1 MRLLRLRLKNY
12 IGIFNG
18 MGLEDIEIDFS
29 KCTHRILIIKG
40 DNGTGKSTIF
50 KALTPLS
57 DSSINFIEEKTA
69 IKEIS
74 YMMNDNTIVNIKYES
89 VFKDKTRKPTK
100 CYMSKITQDGTV
112 ININPTNNI
121 TTAKEIIYDLFGLDD
136 NFIVLSQLSAN
147 KKGLGGL
154 KPSERKR
161 YVNNIVSSLS
171 AYSEMNKLMTTKSS
185 VLKSILASIS
195 TKLSQIGNI
204 ELVKNNIVKNE
215 EALSSLK
222 QKEESLVYKI
232 ASLNNKISEI
242 DTTGNYLDTY
252 KDLSFRKTILE
263 KEMKDLPETKEYS
276 EDSLITNEKEFS
288 KYEAREEFLR
298 KIIKDSFD
306 KELSIKDEIDENTA
320 KLESLYDSNI
330 LSDVK
335 QKISSTKLELSKY
348 EKFVYLIDDYVNIT
362 DQDYE
367 LSNNAI
373 DKFNSNI
380 DILISSY
387 DKSIIEDC
395 LKYENK
401 PKTNINFDSVIRGL
415 ESSLQEQQE
424 TKNIVLELKR
434 SSDSFK
440 NIPNDCNHKE
450 NCPFIKEV
458 VESHKRLNDYP
469 SLDSIISNID
479 STSSKL
485 EEVKTNYEKETTKTI
500 CSNEIKSIIDHIESI
515 VPIINKF
522 PNTSIQKKDIIHCI
536 REGLYLPVDL
546 SNYIE
551 NKNIITIISS
561 LRENLKNLEE
571 TKSKIEGSSKES
583 ISLRSTLERLNLE
596 LDEVI
601 KNKKSNVQELDS
613 ILSKK
618 NEINTILNSIHI
630 AKINKEKYEKFSKE
644 YEEICNS
651 IKEMDKN
658 AESLQ
663 ILKEEFR
670 LNSSELNVLRNDDLL
685 NIKRSIEKDKY
696 QLVLYDQYKKDY
708 NEYMSKFNELQML
721 KKYTSIHGIQTVY
734 MSVFMNSIL
743 QETNNLLRYLFGGR
757 FALQPFIINESEFN
771 IPCADTEGR
780 VREDI
785 SLMSDSQL
793 SMISML
799 ISFVLLKKSSDNY
812 NIIKLDEVDDNLDN
826 INRIQFSILI
836 EHIMSGLGFDQCLII
851 SHNNELDLSNTDI
864 VVLKLES
871 QEMVDSL
878 YNSGGNIIFNYNE
891 YRK

>member
-29 KCTHRILIIKG
+29 KCTHKILIIKG

-112 ININPTNNI
+112 TNINPTNNI

-204 ELVKNNIVKNE
+204 ELVKSNIVKNE

-348 EKFVYLIDDYVNIT
+348 EKFSYLIDDYINIT
-362 DQDYE
+362 DQDYD
-367 LSNNAI
+367 LSSTAI

-380 DILISSY
+380 DMLISSY
-387 DKSIIEDC
+387 SKAIIEDC

-401 PKTNINFDSVIRGL
+401 PKANINFDSVIRGL

-450 NCPFIKEV
+450 DCPFIKEV

-469 SLDSIISNID
+469 SLNSIISNID
-479 STSSKL
+479 STNSKL

-515 VPIINKF
+515 LPIINKF
-522 PNTSIQKKDIIHCI
+522 PNTNIQKKDIIHCI

-601 KNKKSNVQELDS
+601 KNKKSNVHELDS
-613 ILSKK
+613 ILTKK

-644 YEEICNS
+644 YEEVCNS

-663 ILKEEFR
+663 MLKEEFR

-757 FALQPFIINESEFN
+757 FALQPFIINEYEFN

>member
-1 MRLLRLRLKNY
+1 
-12 IGIFNG
+12 

-112 ININPTNNI
+112 TNINPTNNI

-136 NFIVLSQLSAN
+136 NFIILSQLSAN

-204 ELVKNNIVKNE
+204 ELVKNNIIKNE

-232 ASLNNKISEI
+232 VSLNNKISEI

-276 EDSLITNEKEFS
+276 EDSLIINEKEFS

-298 KIIKDSFD
+298 QIIKDSFD
-306 KELSIKDEIDENTA
+306 KELSIKDEIDENTT
-320 KLESLYDSNI
+320 KLESLYDNNI

-335 QKISSTKLELSKY
+335 DKINSTKLELSKY
-348 EKFVYLIDDYVNIT
+348 EKFTYLIDDYVNIT

-450 NCPFIKEV
+450 TCPFIKEV

-479 STSSKL
+479 STNSKL
-485 EEVKTNYEKETTKTI
+485 EEVKIGYEKETTKTI

-515 VPIINKF
+515 IPIINKF
-522 PNTSIQKKDIIHCI
+522 PNTNIQKKDIIHCI
-536 REGLYLPVDL
+536 REGLYLPADL

-561 LRENLKNLEE
+561 LRDNLKNLEE

-601 KNKKSNVQELDS
+601 KNKKSNVQELDI
-613 ILSKK
+613 ILTKK

-644 YEEICNS
+644 YEEICIS

-871 QEMVDSL
+871 QEMIDSL
-878 YNSGGNIIFNYNE
+878 YNSGGNIIFSYNE

>member
-112 ININPTNNI
+112 TNINPTNNI

-136 NFIVLSQLSAN
+136 NFIILSQLSAN

-320 KLESLYDSNI
+320 KLESLYDNNI

-348 EKFVYLIDDYVNIT
+348 EKFAYLIDDYINIT
-362 DQDYE
+362 DQDYN
-367 LSNNAI
+367 LSSNAI

-380 DILISSY
+380 DMLISSY
-387 DKSIIEDC
+387 SKAIIEDC

-401 PKTNINFDSVIRGL
+401 PKANINFDSVIRGL

-450 NCPFIKEV
+450 DCPFIKEV
-458 VESHKRLNDYP
+458 VESHKRLDEYP
-469 SLDSIISNID
+469 SLDTILSNID
-479 STSSKL
+479 NTSSKL

-515 VPIINKF
+515 IPIINKF
-522 PNTSIQKKDIIHCI
+522 PNTNIQKKDIIHCI

-601 KNKKSNVQELDS
+601 RNKKSNVQELDD
-613 ILSKK
+613 IVNKK

-644 YEEICNS
+644 YEEVCSS

-663 ILKEEFR
+663 TLKEEFR
-670 LNSSELNVLRNDDLL
+670 LRSSELNVLRNDDLL

-878 YNSGGNIIFNYNE
+878 YNSGGNIIFSYNE

>member
-112 ININPTNNI
+112 TNINPTNNI

-204 ELVKNNIVKNE
+204 ELVKSNIVKNE

-242 DTTGNYLDTY
+242 DTAGNYLDTY

-263 KEMKDLPETKEYS
+263 KEMKDLPETEEYS
-276 EDSLITNEKEFS
+276 EDSLIINEKEFS

-298 KIIKDSFD
+298 QIIKDSFD
-306 KELSIKDEIDENTA
+306 KELSIKDEIDENSA
-320 KLESLYDSNI
+320 KLESLYDNNI

-335 QKISSTKLELSKY
+335 DKINSTKLELSKY
-348 EKFVYLIDDYVNIT
+348 EKFTYLIDDYINIT

-387 DKSIIEDC
+387 SKSIIEDC

-479 STSSKL
+479 NTNSKL

-500 CSNEIKSIIDHIESI
+500 CSNEIESIIDHIESI
-515 VPIINKF
+515 VPIVNKF
-522 PNTSIQKKDIIHCI
+522 PNTTIQKKDIIHCI

-561 LRENLKNLEE
+561 LKENLKNLEE

-601 KNKKSNVQELDS
+601 KNKKSNVQELDN
-613 ILSKK
+613 ILAKK

-644 YEEICNS
+644 YEEVCRS

-663 ILKEEFR
+663 MLKEEFR

-871 QEMVDSL
+871 QEMLDSL
-878 YNSGGNIIFNYNE
+878 YNSGGNIIFSYNE

>member
-112 ININPTNNI
+112 TNINPTNNI

-136 NFIVLSQLSAN
+136 NFIILSQLSAN
-147 KKGLGGL
+147 KKGIGGL

-204 ELVKNNIVKNE
+204 ELVKNNIIKNE

-222 QKEESLVYKI
+222 QKEENLVYKI

-276 EDSLITNEKEFS
+276 EDSLIINEKEFS

-335 QKISSTKLELSKY
+335 EKISSTKLELSKY
-348 EKFVYLIDDYVNIT
+348 EKFAYLIDDYINIT

-373 DKFNSNI
+373 DRFNSNI

-387 DKSIIEDC
+387 SKHIIEDC

-401 PKTNINFDSVIRGL
+401 PKTNINFDGVIRGL

-434 SSDSFK
+434 TSNSFK

-450 NCPFIKEV
+450 DCPFIKEV

-479 STSSKL
+479 NTTSKL

-522 PNTSIQKKDIIHCI
+522 PNTTIQKKDIIHCI

-546 SNYIE
+546 SDYIE

-613 ILSKK
+613 ILTKK

-644 YEEICNS
+644 YEEVCNS

-663 ILKEEFR
+663 TLKEEFR

-871 QEMVDSL
+871 QEMVDYL

>member
-112 ININPTNNI
+112 TNINPTNNI

-276 EDSLITNEKEFS
+276 EDSLIINEKEFS

-306 KELSIKDEIDENTA
+306 KELSIKDEIDENSA
-320 KLESLYDSNI
+320 KLESLYDNNI
-330 LSDVK
+330 LLDVK
-335 QKISSTKLELSKY
+335 DKINSTKLELNKY
-348 EKFVYLIDDYVNIT
+348 EKFTYLIDNYANIS

-387 DKSIIEDC
+387 SKPIIEDC

-450 NCPFIKEV
+450 DCPFIKEV
-458 VESHKRLNDYP
+458 VESHKRLDEYP
-469 SLDSIISNID
+469 ALDTILSNID
-479 STSSKL
+479 NTNSKL

-515 VPIINKF
+515 IPIINKF
-522 PNTSIQKKDIIHCI
+522 PNTNIQKKDIIHCI

-571 TKSKIEGSSKES
+571 TKSKIEESSKES

-613 ILSKK
+613 ILTKK

-644 YEEICNS
+644 YEEVCNS

-878 YNSGGNIIFNYNE
+878 YNSGGNIIFSYNE
-891 YRK
+891 YKK

>member
-18 MGLEDIEIDFS
+18 MCLEDIEIDFS

-112 ININPTNNI
+112 TNINPTNNI

-276 EDSLITNEKEFS
+276 EDSLIINEKEFS
-288 KYEAREEFLR
+288 KYEAREEFL
-298 KIIKDSFD
+298 KQIIKDSFD
-306 KELSIKDEIDENTA
+306 KELSIKDEIDENTT
-320 KLESLYDSNI
+320 KLESLYDNNI

-335 QKISSTKLELSKY
+335 DKINSTKLELSKY
-348 EKFVYLIDDYVNIT
+348 EKFTYLIDDYVNII

-401 PKTNINFDSVIRGL
+401 PKTNINLDGVIRGL
-415 ESSLQEQQE
+415 EYSLQEQQE

-479 STSSKL
+479 NTNSKL

-522 PNTSIQKKDIIHCI
+522 PNTTIQKKDIIHCI

-601 KNKKSNVQELDS
+601 KNKKSNVQELDD
-613 ILSKK
+613 IVNKK

-644 YEEICNS
+644 YEEVCNS

-663 ILKEEFR
+663 MLKEEFR

>member
-112 ININPTNNI
+112 TNINPTNNI

-204 ELVKNNIVKNE
+204 ELVKNNIIKNE

-263 KEMKDLPETKEYS
+263 KEMKDLPETEEYS
-276 EDSLITNEKEFS
+276 EDSLIINEKEFS

-320 KLESLYDSNI
+320 KLESLYDNNI

-335 QKISSTKLELSKY
+335 DKINSTKLELSKY
-348 EKFVYLIDDYVNIT
+348 EKFTYLIDNYANIT
-362 DQDYE
+362 DQDYD
-367 LSNNAI
+367 LSSTAI

-380 DILISSY
+380 DVLISSY
-387 DKSIIEDC
+387 SKPIIEEC
-395 LKYENK
+395 LKHENK
-401 PKTNINFDSVIRGL
+401 PKANINFDGVIRGL

-450 NCPFIKEV
+450 DCPFIKEV
-458 VESHKRLNDYP
+458 VESHKRLDEYP
-469 SLDSIISNID
+469 TLDSILSNID
-479 STSSKL
+479 STNSKL
-485 EEVKTNYEKETTKTI
+485 EEVKIGYEKETTKTI

-522 PNTSIQKKDIIHCI
+522 PNTTIQKKDIIHCI

-551 NKNIITIISS
+551 NKNIITIISG

-596 LDEVI
+596 FDEVI

-613 ILSKK
+613 ILTKK

-644 YEEICNS
+644 YEEVCRS

-663 ILKEEFR
+663 SLKEELR
-670 LNSSELNVLRNDDLL
+670 LNTSELNVLRNDDLL

-871 QEMVDSL
+871 QEMIDSL
-878 YNSGGNIIFNYNE
+878 YNSGGNIIFSYNE

>member
-89 VFKDKTRKPTK
+89 AFKDKTRKPTK

-112 ININPTNNI
+112 TNINPTNNI

-263 KEMKDLPETKEYS
+263 KEMKDLPETEEYS
-276 EDSLITNEKEFS
+276 EDSLIINEKEFS

-298 KIIKDSFD
+298 QIIKDSFD
-306 KELSIKDEIDENTA
+306 KELSIKNEIDENTA
-320 KLESLYDSNI
+320 KLESLYDNNI

-335 QKISSTKLELSKY
+335 DKINSTKLELSKY
-348 EKFVYLIDDYVNIT
+348 EKFTYLIDDYVNIT

-450 NCPFIKEV
+450 DCPFIKEV
-458 VESHKRLNDYP
+458 VESHKRLDEYP
-469 SLDSIISNID
+469 TLDTILSNID
-479 STSSKL
+479 STNSKL

-522 PNTSIQKKDIIHCI
+522 PNTNIQKKDIIHCI

-601 KNKKSNVQELDS
+601 KNKKSNVQELDD
-613 ILSKK
+613 IVNKK

-644 YEEICNS
+644 YEEVCNS

-663 ILKEEFR
+663 SLKEELR
-670 LNSSELNVLRNDDLL
+670 LNSSELNALRNDDLL

-878 YNSGGNIIFNYNE
+878 YNSGGNIIFSYNE

>member
-12 IGIFNG
+12 IGIYNG

-100 CYMSKITQDGTV
+100 CYMSKITQDGAVT
-112 ININPTNNI
+112 NINPTNNI

-204 ELVKNNIVKNE
+204 ELVKNNIIKNE

-263 KEMKDLPETKEYS
+263 KEMKDLPETEEYS
-276 EDSLITNEKEFS
+276 EDSLIINEKEFS

-335 QKISSTKLELSKY
+335 DKINSTKLELSKY
-348 EKFVYLIDDYVNIT
+348 EKFAYLIDDYINIT
-362 DQDYE
+362 DQDYD
-367 LSNNAI
+367 LSSNAI

-387 DKSIIEDC
+387 SKAIIEDC
-395 LKYENK
+395 LKYESK
-401 PKTNINFDSVIRGL
+401 PKPNINFDGVIRGL
-415 ESSLQEQQE
+415 EYSLQEQQE

-450 NCPFIKEV
+450 DCPFIKEV

-479 STSSKL
+479 NTNSKL

-500 CSNEIKSIIDHIESI
+500 CLNEIKSIIDHIESI

-522 PNTSIQKKDIIHCI
+522 PNTIIQKKDIIHCI

-613 ILSKK
+613 ILTKK

-644 YEEICNS
+644 YEEVCSS

-663 ILKEEFR
+663 TLKEEFR
-670 LNSSELNVLRNDDLL
+670 LRSSELNVLRNDDLL

>member
-12 IGIFNG
+12 IGIYNG

-112 ININPTNNI
+112 TNINPTNNI

-136 NFIVLSQLSAN
+136 NFIILSQLSAN

-276 EDSLITNEKEFS
+276 EDSLIINEKEFS
-288 KYEAREEFLR
+288 KYEAREEFL
-298 KIIKDSFD
+298 KQIIKDSFD
-306 KELSIKDEIDENTA
+306 KELSIKDEIDENTT
-320 KLESLYDSNI
+320 KLESLYDNNI

-335 QKISSTKLELSKY
+335 DKINSTKLELSKY
-348 EKFVYLIDDYVNIT
+348 EKFTYLIDDYVNIT

-380 DILISSY
+380 DVLISSY
-387 DKSIIEDC
+387 TKPIIEDC

-440 NIPNDCNHKE
+440 NIPNNCNHKE

-458 VESHKRLNDYP
+458 VESHKRLNEYP

-479 STSSKL
+479 NTNSKL

-522 PNTSIQKKDIIHCI
+522 PNTTIQKKDIIHCI

-613 ILSKK
+613 ILTKK

-644 YEEICNS
+644 YEEVCNS

-663 ILKEEFR
+663 TLKEEFR

>member
-112 ININPTNNI
+112 TNINPTNNI

-204 ELVKNNIVKNE
+204 ELVKSNIVKNE

-335 QKISSTKLELSKY
+335 EKISSTKLELSKY
-348 EKFVYLIDDYVNIT
+348 EKFAYLIDDYINIT
-362 DQDYE
+362 DQDYD
-367 LSNNAI
+367 LYTNAI

-387 DKSIIEDC
+387 SKAIIEEC
-395 LKYENK
+395 LKHENK

-424 TKNIVLELKR
+424 TKNIVLELKK
-434 SSDSFK
+434 SADSFK

-450 NCPFIKEV
+450 DCPFIKEV

-479 STSSKL
+479 SINFKL

-500 CSNEIKSIIDHIESI
+500 CSNEIKSIIDNIESI

-522 PNTSIQKKDIIHCI
+522 PNTIIQKKDIIHCI

-601 KNKKSNVQELDS
+601 KNKKSNVQELD
-613 ILSKK
+613 IIVNKK

-644 YEEICNS
+644 YEEVCSS

-663 ILKEEFR
+663 SLKEELR
-670 LNSSELNVLRNDDLL
+670 LNSSELNILRNDDLL

-871 QEMVDSL
+871 QEMIDSL
-878 YNSGGNIIFNYNE
+878 YNSGGNIIFSYNE

>member
-112 ININPTNNI
+112 TNINPTNNI

-147 KKGLGGL
+147 RKGLGGL

-204 ELVKNNIVKNE
+204 ELVKNNIIKNE

-263 KEMKDLPETKEYS
+263 KEMKDLPETEEYS

-306 KELSIKDEIDENTA
+306 KELSIKDEIDENSA
-320 KLESLYDSNI
+320 KLESLYDNNI

-348 EKFVYLIDDYVNIT
+348 EKFTYLIDNYANIT
-362 DQDYE
+362 DQDYD
-367 LSNNAI
+367 LSSNSI

-380 DILISSY
+380 DVLISSY
-387 DKSIIEDC
+387 SKAIIEEC
-395 LKYENK
+395 LKHENK
-401 PKTNINFDSVIRGL
+401 SKTNINFDNVIRGL

-424 TKNIVLELKR
+424 TKNIVLELKK
-434 SSDSFK
+434 SAESFK

-450 NCPFIKEV
+450 DCPFIKEV
-458 VESHKRLNDYP
+458 VESHKSLDEYP
-469 SLDSIISNID
+469 TLDSILSNID
-479 STSSKL
+479 STNSKL
-485 EEVKTNYEKETTKTI
+485 EEVKIGYEKETTKTI

-515 VPIINKF
+515 LPIINKF
-522 PNTSIQKKDIIHCI
+522 PNTNIQKKDIIHCI
-536 REGLYLPVDL
+536 REGLYLPADL

-601 KNKKSNVQELDS
+601 KNKKSNVQELDD
-613 ILSKK
+613 IVNKK
-618 NEINTILNSIHI
+618 NEINMILNSIHI

-644 YEEICNS
+644 YEEVCNS

-663 ILKEEFR
+663 TLKEEFR

-878 YNSGGNIIFNYNE
+878 YNSGGNIIFSYNE

>member
-112 ININPTNNI
+112 TNINPTNNI

-204 ELVKNNIVKNE
+204 ELVKNNIIKNE

-263 KEMKDLPETKEYS
+263 KEIKDLPETKEYS
-276 EDSLITNEKEFS
+276 EDSLIINEKEFS

-348 EKFVYLIDDYVNIT
+348 EKFTYLIDNYANIT

-380 DILISSY
+380 DVLISSY
-387 DKSIIEDC
+387 SKPIIEDC

-401 PKTNINFDSVIRGL
+401 PKTNINFDGVIRGL

-450 NCPFIKEV
+450 DCPFIKEV
-458 VESHKRLNDYP
+458 VESHKRLDEYP

-479 STSSKL
+479 STNSKL
-485 EEVKTNYEKETTKTI
+485 EEVKIGYEKETTKTI

-522 PNTSIQKKDIIHCI
+522 PNTTIQKKDIIHCI

-551 NKNIITIISS
+551 NKNIITIISG

-601 KNKKSNVQELDS
+601 KNKKSNVQELDD
-613 ILSKK
+613 IVNKK
-618 NEINTILNSIHI
+618 NKINTILNSIHI

-644 YEEICNS
+644 YEEVCNS

-663 ILKEEFR
+663 TLKEEFR

-871 QEMVDSL
+871 QEMIDSL
-878 YNSGGNIIFNYNE
+878 YNSGGNIIFSYNE

>member
-112 ININPTNNI
+112 TNINPTNNI

-204 ELVKNNIVKNE
+204 ELVKNNIIKNE

-276 EDSLITNEKEFS
+276 EDSLIINEKEFS
-288 KYEAREEFLR
+288 KYEAREEFL
-298 KIIKDSFD
+298 KQIIKDSFD

-320 KLESLYDSNI
+320 KLESLYDNNI

-335 QKISSTKLELSKY
+335 DKINSTKLELSKY
-348 EKFVYLIDDYVNIT
+348 EKFTYLIDDYVNIT

-401 PKTNINFDSVIRGL
+401 PKTNINFDGVIRGL

-458 VESHKRLNDYP
+458 VESHKRLDEYP
-469 SLDSIISNID
+469 SLDTILSNID
-479 STSSKL
+479 NTSSKL

-515 VPIINKF
+515 LPIINKF
-522 PNTSIQKKDIIHCI
+522 PNTNIQKKDIIHCI

-613 ILSKK
+613 ILTKK

-644 YEEICNS
+644 YEEVCNS

-663 ILKEEFR
+663 TLKEEFR

-871 QEMVDSL
+871 QEMIDSL
-878 YNSGGNIIFNYNE
+878 YNSGGNIIFSYNE

>member
-112 ININPTNNI
+112 TNINPTNNI

-204 ELVKNNIVKNE
+204 ELVKNNIIKNE

-335 QKISSTKLELSKY
+335 EKINSTKLELSKY
-348 EKFVYLIDDYVNIT
+348 EKFAYLIDDYINIT
-362 DQDYE
+362 DQDYD
-367 LSNNAI
+367 LSSNAI

-387 DKSIIEDC
+387 NKPIIEDC

-479 STSSKL
+479 STNSKL

-522 PNTSIQKKDIIHCI
+522 PNTTIQKKDIIHCI

-601 KNKKSNVQELDS
+601 KNKKSNVQELDD
-613 ILSKK
+613 IVNKK
-618 NEINTILNSIHI
+618 NEINIILNSIHI

-644 YEEICNS
+644 YEDVCRS

-663 ILKEEFR
+663 SLKEELR

>member
-112 ININPTNNI
+112 TNINPTNNI

-204 ELVKNNIVKNE
+204 ELVKNNIIKNE

-306 KELSIKDEIDENTA
+306 KELSIKDEIDENTT
-320 KLESLYDSNI
+320 KLESLYDNNI

-335 QKISSTKLELSKY
+335 DKINSTKLELSKY
-348 EKFVYLIDDYVNIT
+348 EKFTYLIDDYANIT

-373 DKFNSNI
+373 NKFNSNI
-380 DILISSY
+380 DMLISSY

-401 PKTNINFDSVIRGL
+401 PKTNINFDGVIRGL

-479 STSSKL
+479 STNSKL

-500 CSNEIKSIIDHIESI
+500 CLNEIKSIIDHIESI

-522 PNTSIQKKDIIHCI
+522 PNTIIQKKDIIHCI

-571 TKSKIEGSSKES
+571 TKSKIEGYSKES

-613 ILSKK
+613 ILTKK

-644 YEEICNS
+644 YEEVCRS

-663 ILKEEFR
+663 SLKEELR

-685 NIKRSIEKDKY
+685 NIKRAIEKDKY

-871 QEMVDSL
+871 QEMIDSL
-878 YNSGGNIIFNYNE
+878 YNSGGNIIFSYNE

>member
-112 ININPTNNI
+112 TNINPTNNI

-185 VLKSILASIS
+185 VLKSILASIN

-204 ELVKNNIVKNE
+204 ELVKNNIIKNE

-330 LSDVK
+330 LSDIK
-335 QKISSTKLELSKY
+335 EKISSTKLELSKY
-348 EKFVYLIDDYVNIT
+348 EKFAYLIDDYINIT

-367 LSNNAI
+367 LSNSAI

-387 DKSIIEDC
+387 SKASIEEC
-395 LKYENK
+395 LKHENK

-450 NCPFIKEV
+450 DCPFIKEV
-458 VESHKRLNDYP
+458 VESHKRLDEYP
-469 SLDSIISNID
+469 TLDSILSNID
-479 STSSKL
+479 STNSKL

-522 PNTSIQKKDIIHCI
+522 PNTTIQKKDIIHCI

-613 ILSKK
+613 ILTKK

-644 YEEICNS
+644 YEEVCRS

-663 ILKEEFR
+663 SLKEELR
-670 LNSSELNVLRNDDLL
+670 LNSSELNILRNDDLL

-799 ISFVLLKKSSDNY
+799 ISFVLLKKSSNNY

>member
-112 ININPTNNI
+112 TNINPTNNI

-204 ELVKNNIVKNE
+204 ELVKNNIIKNE

-320 KLESLYDSNI
+320 KLESLYDNNI

-335 QKISSTKLELSKY
+335 DKINSTKLELSKY
-348 EKFVYLIDDYVNIT
+348 EKFTYLIDNYSNIT

-380 DILISSY
+380 DVLISSY
-387 DKSIIEDC
+387 SKPIIEDC

-401 PKTNINFDSVIRGL
+401 PKTNINFDGVIRGL

-479 STSSKL
+479 STNSKL

-522 PNTSIQKKDIIHCI
+522 PNTTIQKKDIIHCI
-536 REGLYLPVDL
+536 REGLYLPADL

-613 ILSKK
+613 ILTKK

-644 YEEICNS
+644 YEEVCRS

-663 ILKEEFR
+663 TLKEEFR
-670 LNSSELNVLRNDDLL
+670 LNSSELNILRNDDLL

-871 QEMVDSL
+871 QEMVDYL

>member
-112 ININPTNNI
+112 TNINPTNNI

-204 ELVKNNIVKNE
+204 ELVKNNIIKNE

-335 QKISSTKLELSKY
+335 QKINSTKLELSKY
-348 EKFVYLIDDYVNIT
+348 EKFAYLIDDYINIT
-362 DQDYE
+362 DQDYD
-367 LSNNAI
+367 LSSNAI

-387 DKSIIEDC
+387 SKAIIEEC
-395 LKYENK
+395 LKHENK
-401 PKTNINFDSVIRGL
+401 SKTNINFDSVIRGL

-434 SSDSFK
+434 SSNSFK

-450 NCPFIKEV
+450 DCPFIKEV

-469 SLDSIISNID
+469 SLDSILLNID
-479 STSSKL
+479 STNSKL

-522 PNTSIQKKDIIHCI
+522 PNTTIQKKDIIHCI
-536 REGLYLPVDL
+536 REGLYLPADL

-561 LRENLKNLEE
+561 LRDNLKNLEE

-613 ILSKK
+613 ILTKK

-644 YEEICNS
+644 YEEVCNS

-663 ILKEEFR
+663 TLKEEFR

-878 YNSGGNIIFNYNE
+878 YNSGGNIIFSYNE

>member
-112 ININPTNNI
+112 TNINPTNNI

-276 EDSLITNEKEFS
+276 EDSLIINEKEFS

-320 KLESLYDSNI
+320 KLESLYDNNI

-335 QKISSTKLELSKY
+335 EKISSTKLELSKY
-348 EKFVYLIDDYVNIT
+348 EKFAYLIDDYINIT
-362 DQDYE
+362 DQDYD
-367 LSNNAI
+367 LSTNAI
-373 DKFNSNI
+373 DKFNLNI
-380 DILISSY
+380 DVLISSY
-387 DKSIIEDC
+387 SKAIIEEC
-395 LKYENK
+395 LKHENK
-401 PKTNINFDSVIRGL
+401 PKANINFDGVIRGL

-440 NIPNDCNHKE
+440 NIPSDCNHKE
-450 NCPFIKEV
+450 DCPFIKEV
-458 VESHKRLNDYP
+458 VESHKRLDEYP
-469 SLDSIISNID
+469 TLDSILSNID
-479 STSSKL
+479 STNSKL

-500 CSNEIKSIIDHIESI
+500 CLNEIKSIIDHIESI

-522 PNTSIQKKDIIHCI
+522 PNTTIQKKDIIHCI

-613 ILSKK
+613 ILTKK

-644 YEEICNS
+644 YEEVCNS
-651 IKEMDKN
+651 IKVMDKN
-658 AESLQ
+658 AEYLQ
-663 ILKEEFR
+663 TLKEEFR
-670 LNSSELNVLRNDDLL
+670 LNSSELNILRNDDLL

>member
-112 ININPTNNI
+112 TNINPTNNI

-204 ELVKNNIVKNE
+204 ELVKNNIIKNE

-263 KEMKDLPETKEYS
+263 KEMKDLPETEEYS
-276 EDSLITNEKEFS
+276 EDSLIINEKEFS

-298 KIIKDSFD
+298 QIIKDSFD
-306 KELSIKDEIDENTA
+306 KELSIKDEIDENTT
-320 KLESLYDSNI
+320 KLESLYDNNI

-335 QKISSTKLELSKY
+335 DKINSTKLELSKY
-348 EKFVYLIDDYVNIT
+348 EKFAYLIDDYINIT
-362 DQDYE
+362 DQDYD
-367 LSNNAI
+367 LSSNAI

-380 DILISSY
+380 DVLISSY
-387 DKSIIEDC
+387 SKPIIEDC

-401 PKTNINFDSVIRGL
+401 PKTNINFDGVIRGL

-479 STSSKL
+479 STNSKL

-522 PNTSIQKKDIIHCI
+522 PNTTIQKKDIIHCI

-613 ILSKK
+613 ILTKK

-644 YEEICNS
+644 YEEVCNS

-663 ILKEEFR
+663 TLKEEFR

-757 FALQPFIINESEFN
+757 FSLQPFIINESEFN

>member
-112 ININPTNNI
+112 TNINPTNNI

-204 ELVKNNIVKNE
+204 ELVKNNIIKNE

-263 KEMKDLPETKEYS
+263 KEMKDLPETEEYS
-276 EDSLITNEKEFS
+276 EDTLIINEKEFS

-306 KELSIKDEIDENTA
+306 KELSIKDEIDENTT
-320 KLESLYDSNI
+320 KLESLYDNNI

-335 QKISSTKLELSKY
+335 DKINSTKLELSKY
-348 EKFVYLIDDYVNIT
+348 EKFTYLIDDYVNIT

-387 DKSIIEDC
+387 SKPIIEDC

-458 VESHKRLNDYP
+458 VESHKKLNDYP

-479 STSSKL
+479 NTSSKL

-522 PNTSIQKKDIIHCI
+522 PNTTIQKKDIIHCI

-613 ILSKK
+613 ILTKK

-644 YEEICNS
+644 YEEVCNS

-663 ILKEEFR
+663 SLKEELR
-670 LNSSELNVLRNDDLL
+670 LNSSELNMLRNDDLL

-871 QEMVDSL
+871 QEMIDSL
-878 YNSGGNIIFNYNE
+878 YNSGGNIIFSYNE

>member
-112 ININPTNNI
+112 TNINPTNNI

-204 ELVKNNIVKNE
+204 ELVKNNIIKNE

-306 KELSIKDEIDENTA
+306 KEISIKDEIDENTA
-320 KLESLYDSNI
+320 KLESLYDNNI

-335 QKISSTKLELSKY
+335 DKINSTKLELSKY
-348 EKFVYLIDDYVNIT
+348 EKFAYLIDDYINIT
-362 DQDYE
+362 DQDYD
-367 LSNNAI
+367 LSSNAI

-380 DILISSY
+380 DVLISSY
-387 DKSIIEDC
+387 SKAIIEEC

-401 PKTNINFDSVIRGL
+401 PKTNINFDGVIRGL

-424 TKNIVLELKR
+424 TKNIVLELKK
-434 SSDSFK
+434 SAESFK

-450 NCPFIKEV
+450 DCPFIKEV
-458 VESHKRLNDYP
+458 VESHKRLDEYP
-469 SLDSIISNID
+469 TLDSILSNID
-479 STSSKL
+479 STNSKL
-485 EEVKTNYEKETTKTI
+485 EEVKIGYEKETTKTI
-500 CSNEIKSIIDHIESI
+500 CSNEIKSIIEHIESI
-515 VPIINKF
+515 LPIINKF
-522 PNTSIQKKDIIHCI
+522 QNINIQKKDIILCI
-536 REGLYLPVDL
+536 REGLYLPADL

-561 LRENLKNLEE
+561 LRDNLKNLEE

-613 ILSKK
+613 IVNKK

-644 YEEICNS
+644 YEEVCNS

-663 ILKEEFR
+663 TLKEEFR

-871 QEMVDSL
+871 QEMIDSL
-878 YNSGGNIIFNYNE
+878 YNSGGNIIFSYNE

>member
-112 ININPTNNI
+112 TNINPTNNI

-154 KPSERKR
+154 KPSERKK

-204 ELVKNNIVKNE
+204 ELVKSNIVKNE

-298 KIIKDSFD
+298 QIIKDSFD
-306 KELSIKDEIDENTA
+306 KELSIKDEIDENSA
-320 KLESLYDSNI
+320 KLESLYDNNI

-335 QKISSTKLELSKY
+335 DKINSTKLELNKY
-348 EKFVYLIDDYVNIT
+348 EKFTYLIDDYINIT

-373 DKFNSNI
+373 NKFNSNI

-440 NIPNDCNHKE
+440 NIPSDCNHKE
-450 NCPFIKEV
+450 DCPFIKEV
-458 VESHKRLNDYP
+458 VESHKRLDEYP

-479 STSSKL
+479 STNSKL

-522 PNTSIQKKDIIHCI
+522 PNTTIQKKDIIHCI
-536 REGLYLPVDL
+536 REGLYLPADL

-561 LRENLKNLEE
+561 LRDNLKNLEE

-613 ILSKK
+613 ILAKK

-644 YEEICNS
+644 YEEVCNS

-663 ILKEEFR
+663 SLKEELR

-878 YNSGGNIIFNYNE
+878 YNSGGNIIFSYNE

>member
-29 KCTHRILIIKG
+29 KCTHRIIIKG

-112 ININPTNNI
+112 TNINPTNNI

-136 NFIVLSQLSAN
+136 NFIILSQLSAN

-204 ELVKNNIVKNE
+204 ELVKSNIIKNE

-335 QKISSTKLELSKY
+335 QKINSTKLELSKY
-348 EKFVYLIDDYVNIT
+348 EKFTYLIDNYANIT

-373 DKFNSNI
+373 YKFNSNI
-380 DILISSY
+380 DVLISSY

-424 TKNIVLELKR
+424 TKNIVLELKK
-434 SSDSFK
+434 SAESFK

-515 VPIINKF
+515 IPIINKF
-522 PNTSIQKKDIIHCI
+522 PNTTIQKKDIIHCI

-613 ILSKK
+613 ILTKK
-618 NEINTILNSIHI
+618 NEINIILNSIHI

-644 YEEICNS
+644 YEEVCRS

-663 ILKEEFR
+663 TLKEEFR
-670 LNSSELNVLRNDDLL
+670 LNSSELNILRNDDLL

-696 QLVLYDQYKKDY
+696 QLILYDQYKKDY

-878 YNSGGNIIFNYNE
+878 YNSGGNIIFSYNE

>member
-12 IGIFNG
+12 IGIYNG

-112 ININPTNNI
+112 TNINPTNNI

-204 ELVKNNIVKNE
+204 ELVKNNIIKNE

-263 KEMKDLPETKEYS
+263 KEMKDLPETEECS
-276 EDSLITNEKEFS
+276 EDSLIINEKEFS

-348 EKFVYLIDDYVNIT
+348 EKFAYLIDDYINIT
-362 DQDYE
+362 DQDYD
-367 LSNNAI
+367 LSSNAI

-387 DKSIIEDC
+387 SKAIIEEC

-401 PKTNINFDSVIRGL
+401 PKANINFDGVIRGL

-434 SSDSFK
+434 SSESFK

-450 NCPFIKEV
+450 DCLFIKEV

-479 STSSKL
+479 STNSKL

-522 PNTSIQKKDIIHCI
+522 PNTTIQKKDIIHCI

-601 KNKKSNVQELDS
+601 KNKKSNVQELDD
-613 ILSKK
+613 IVNKK
-618 NEINTILNSIHI
+618 NEINAILDLIHI

-644 YEEICNS
+644 YEEVCNS

-663 ILKEEFR
+663 TLKEEFR
-670 LNSSELNVLRNDDLL
+670 LRSSELNVLRNDDLL

-708 NEYMSKFNELQML
+708 NEYMSKFNELQLL

-871 QEMVDSL
+871 QEIIDSL
-878 YNSGGNIIFNYNE
+878 YNSGGNIIFSYNE

>member
-112 ININPTNNI
+112 TNINPTNNI

-204 ELVKNNIVKNE
+204 ELVKNNIIKNE

-276 EDSLITNEKEFS
+276 EDSLIINEKEFS

-335 QKISSTKLELSKY
+335 EKINSTKLELSKY
-348 EKFVYLIDDYVNIT
+348 EKFTYLIDDYINIT
-362 DQDYE
+362 DQDYD
-367 LSNNAI
+367 LSSNAI
-373 DKFNSNI
+373 DKFNSTI

-387 DKSIIEDC
+387 SKPIIEDC

-401 PKTNINFDSVIRGL
+401 PKTNINFDGVIRGL

-479 STSSKL
+479 STNSKL

-522 PNTSIQKKDIIHCI
+522 PNTTIQKKDIIHCI

-551 NKNIITIISS
+551 NKNIIIIISS

-601 KNKKSNVQELDS
+601 KNKKSNVQELDN
-613 ILSKK
+613 ILTKK
-618 NEINTILNSIHI
+618 NEINAILNSIHI

-644 YEEICNS
+644 YEEVCNS

-663 ILKEEFR
+663 TLKEEFR

>member
-112 ININPTNNI
+112 TNINPTNNI
-121 TTAKEIIYDLFGLDD
+121 TTSKEIIYDLFGLDD

-204 ELVKNNIVKNE
+204 ELVKNNIIKNE

-263 KEMKDLPETKEYS
+263 KEMKDLPETEEYS
-276 EDSLITNEKEFS
+276 EDSLIINEKEFS

-320 KLESLYDSNI
+320 KLESLYDNNI

-335 QKISSTKLELSKY
+335 DKINSTRLELNKY
-348 EKFVYLIDDYVNIT
+348 EKFTYLIDDYVNIT

-387 DKSIIEDC
+387 SKPIIEDC

-479 STSSKL
+479 NTNSKL

-500 CSNEIKSIIDHIESI
+500 CLNEIKSIIDHIESI

-522 PNTSIQKKDIIHCI
+522 PNTIIQKKDIIHCI

-613 ILSKK
+613 ILTKK

-644 YEEICNS
+644 YEEVCSS

-663 ILKEEFR
+663 TLKEEFR
-670 LNSSELNVLRNDDLL
+670 LRSSELNVLRNDDLL

>member
-112 ININPTNNI
+112 TNINPTNNI

-136 NFIVLSQLSAN
+136 NFIILSQLSAN

-298 KIIKDSFD
+298 QIIKDSFD
-306 KELSIKDEIDENTA
+306 KELSIKDEIDEDSA
-320 KLESLYDSNI
+320 KLESLYDNNI

-335 QKISSTKLELSKY
+335 DKINSTKLELSKY
-348 EKFVYLIDDYVNIT
+348 EKFAYLIDDYINIT
-362 DQDYE
+362 DQDYD
-367 LSNNAI
+367 LSSNAI

-380 DILISSY
+380 DVLISSY
-387 DKSIIEDC
+387 SKAIIEEC
-395 LKYENK
+395 LKHENK
-401 PKTNINFDSVIRGL
+401 PKANINFDGVIRGL

-424 TKNIVLELKR
+424 TKNIVLELKK
-434 SSDSFK
+434 SADSFK

-450 NCPFIKEV
+450 DCPFIKEV
-458 VESHKRLNDYP
+458 VESHKRLDEYP
-469 SLDSIISNID
+469 TLDSILSNID
-479 STSSKL
+479 STNSKL

-522 PNTSIQKKDIIHCI
+522 PNTTIQKKDIIHCI

-613 ILSKK
+613 ILTKK

-644 YEEICNS
+644 YEEVCNS

-871 QEMVDSL
+871 QEMIDSL
-878 YNSGGNIIFNYNE
+878 YNSGGNIIFSYNE

>member
-112 ININPTNNI
+112 TNINPTNNI

-276 EDSLITNEKEFS
+276 EDSLIINEKEFS
-288 KYEAREEFLR
+288 KYEAREEFL
-298 KIIKDSFD
+298 KQIIKDSFD

-320 KLESLYDSNI
+320 KLESLYDNNI

-335 QKISSTKLELSKY
+335 DKINSTKLELSKY
-348 EKFVYLIDDYVNIT
+348 EKFTYLIDDYVNIT

-387 DKSIIEDC
+387 SKSIIEDC

-401 PKTNINFDSVIRGL
+401 PKPNINFDGVIRGL

-450 NCPFIKEV
+450 SCPFIKEV

-479 STSSKL
+479 STNSKL

-500 CSNEIKSIIDHIESI
+500 CSNEIKSIIGHIESI
-515 VPIINKF
+515 IPIINKF
-522 PNTSIQKKDIIHCI
+522 PNTTIQKKDIIHCI

-561 LRENLKNLEE
+561 LRDNLKNLEE

-613 ILSKK
+613 ILTKK
-618 NEINTILNSIHI
+618 NEINAILNSIHI

-644 YEEICNS
+644 YEEVCNS

-663 ILKEEFR
+663 TLKEEFR

>member
-112 ININPTNNI
+112 TNINPTNNI

-263 KEMKDLPETKEYS
+263 KEMKDLPETEEYS
-276 EDSLITNEKEFS
+276 EDSLIINEKEFS

-320 KLESLYDSNI
+320 KLESLYDNNI

-335 QKISSTKLELSKY
+335 DKINSTKLELSKY
-348 EKFVYLIDDYVNIT
+348 EKFTYLIDDYVNIT

-387 DKSIIEDC
+387 SKPIIEDC

-522 PNTSIQKKDIIHCI
+522 PNTTIQKKDIIHCI

-601 KNKKSNVQELDS
+601 KNKKSNVQELDN
-613 ILSKK
+613 ILTKK

-644 YEEICNS
+644 YEEVCNS

-663 ILKEEFR
+663 SLKEELR

-878 YNSGGNIIFNYNE
+878 YNSGGNIIFSYNE

>member
-112 ININPTNNI
+112 TNINPTNNI

-204 ELVKNNIVKNE
+204 ELVKNNIIKNE

-288 KYEAREEFLR
+288 KYEAREEFL
-298 KIIKDSFD
+298 KQIIKDSFD

-320 KLESLYDSNI
+320 KLESLYDNNI

-335 QKISSTKLELSKY
+335 DKINSTKLELSKY
-348 EKFVYLIDDYVNIT
+348 EKFTYLIDDYVNIT

-387 DKSIIEDC
+387 DKPIIEDC

-401 PKTNINFDSVIRGL
+401 LKTNINFDGVIRGL
-415 ESSLQEQQE
+415 EYSLQEQQE

-440 NIPNDCNHKE
+440 NIPSDCNHKE
-450 NCPFIKEV
+450 DCPFIKEV

-479 STSSKL
+479 STNSKL

-522 PNTSIQKKDIIHCI
+522 PNTIIRKKDIIHCI

-613 ILSKK
+613 ILTKK

-644 YEEICNS
+644 YEEVCNS

-663 ILKEEFR
+663 TLKEEFR
-670 LNSSELNVLRNDDLL
+670 LNSSELNILRNDDLL

>member
-112 ININPTNNI
+112 TNINPTNNI

-204 ELVKNNIVKNE
+204 ELVKNNIIKNE

-306 KELSIKDEIDENTA
+306 KELSIKDEIDENTT
-320 KLESLYDSNI
+320 KLESLYDNNI

-335 QKISSTKLELSKY
+335 DKINSTKLELSKY
-348 EKFVYLIDDYVNIT
+348 EKFTYLIDNYSNIT

-387 DKSIIEDC
+387 NKPIIEDC

-479 STSSKL
+479 STNSKL

-515 VPIINKF
+515 APIINKF
-522 PNTSIQKKDIIHCI
+522 PNTTIQKKDIIHCI

-613 ILSKK
+613 ILTKK

-644 YEEICNS
+644 YEEVCNS

-663 ILKEEFR
+663 TLKEEFR

-871 QEMVDSL
+871 QEMIDSL
-878 YNSGGNIIFNYNE
+878 YNSGGNIIFSYNE

>member
-112 ININPTNNI
+112 TNINPTNNI

-204 ELVKNNIVKNE
+204 ELVKSNIVKNE

-222 QKEESLVYKI
+222 QKEENLVYKI

-263 KEMKDLPETKEYS
+263 KEMKDLPETEEYS
-276 EDSLITNEKEFS
+276 EDSLIINEKEFS

-306 KELSIKDEIDENTA
+306 KELSIKDEIDENSA
-320 KLESLYDSNI
+320 KLESLYDNNI

-335 QKISSTKLELSKY
+335 DKINSTKLELSKY
-348 EKFVYLIDDYVNIT
+348 EKFTYLIDDYINIT

-401 PKTNINFDSVIRGL
+401 PKTNINFDGVIRGL

-479 STSSKL
+479 NTNSKL

-500 CSNEIKSIIDHIESI
+500 CLNEIKSIIDHIESI

-522 PNTSIQKKDIIHCI
+522 PNTTIQKKDIIHCI

-601 KNKKSNVQELDS
+601 KNKKSNVQELDN
-613 ILSKK
+613 ILTKK

-644 YEEICNS
+644 YEEVCRS

-663 ILKEEFR
+663 SLKEELR
-670 LNSSELNVLRNDDLL
+670 LNSSELNILRNDDLL

-878 YNSGGNIIFNYNE
+878 YNSGGNIIFSYNE

>member
-112 ININPTNNI
+112 TNINPTNNI

-204 ELVKNNIVKNE
+204 ELVKNNIIKNE

-276 EDSLITNEKEFS
+276 EDSLIINEKEFS
-288 KYEAREEFLR
+288 KYEAREEFL
-298 KIIKDSFD
+298 KQIIKDSFD
-306 KELSIKDEIDENTA
+306 KELSIKDEIDENTT
-320 KLESLYDSNI
+320 KLESLYDNNI

-335 QKISSTKLELSKY
+335 DKINSTKLELSKY
-348 EKFVYLIDDYVNIT
+348 EKFTYLIDDYVNIT

-401 PKTNINFDSVIRGL
+401 PKTNINFDGVIRGL

-479 STSSKL
+479 NTSSKL

-522 PNTSIQKKDIIHCI
+522 PNTTIQKKDIIHCI

-571 TKSKIEGSSKES
+571 TRSKIEGSSKES

-613 ILSKK
+613 ILTKK

-658 AESLQ
+658 AEYLQ
-663 ILKEEFR
+663 SLKEELR

-878 YNSGGNIIFNYNE
+878 YNSGGNIIFSYNE
-891 YRK
+891 YKK

>member
-112 ININPTNNI
+112 TNINPTNNI

-136 NFIVLSQLSAN
+136 NFIILSQLSAN

-185 VLKSILASIS
+185 VLKSILASIN

-204 ELVKNNIVKNE
+204 ELVKNNIIKNE

-276 EDSLITNEKEFS
+276 EDSLIINEKEFS

-320 KLESLYDSNI
+320 KLESLYDNNI

-335 QKISSTKLELSKY
+335 DKINSTKLELSKY
-348 EKFVYLIDDYVNIT
+348 EKFTYLIDNYSNIT

-387 DKSIIEDC
+387 SKAIIEEC

-401 PKTNINFDSVIRGL
+401 PKANINFDGVIRGL

-522 PNTSIQKKDIIHCI
+522 PNTNIQKKDIIHCI

-561 LRENLKNLEE
+561 LRDNLKNLEE

-613 ILSKK
+613 ILAKK

-644 YEEICNS
+644 YEEVCRF

-663 ILKEEFR
+663 SLKEELR

-891 YRK
+891 YKK

>member
-1 MRLLRLRLKNY
+1 
-12 IGIFNG
+12 

-112 ININPTNNI
+112 TNINPTNNI

-204 ELVKNNIVKNE
+204 ELVKNNIIKNE

-320 KLESLYDSNI
+320 KLESLYDNNI

-335 QKISSTKLELSKY
+335 NKINSTRLELNKY
-348 EKFVYLIDDYVNIT
+348 EKFTYLIDDYVNIT

-424 TKNIVLELKR
+424 TKNIILELKR

-479 STSSKL
+479 STNSKL

-522 PNTSIQKKDIIHCI
+522 PNTIIQKKDIIHCI
-536 REGLYLPVDL
+536 REGLYLPADL

-613 ILSKK
+613 ILTKK

-644 YEEICNS
+644 YEEVCNS

-663 ILKEEFR
+663 TLKEEFR

-871 QEMVDSL
+871 QEMVDYL

>member
-112 ININPTNNI
+112 TNINPTNNI

-204 ELVKNNIVKNE
+204 ELVKSNIVKNE

-335 QKISSTKLELSKY
+335 QKINSTKLELSKY
-348 EKFVYLIDDYVNIT
+348 EKFAYLIDDYVNIT

-367 LSNNAI
+367 LANNAI

-387 DKSIIEDC
+387 DKSTIEDC

-450 NCPFIKEV
+450 DCPFIKEV
-458 VESHKRLNDYP
+458 VESHKRLDEYP
-469 SLDSIISNID
+469 TLDSILSNID
-479 STSSKL
+479 STNSKL
-485 EEVKTNYEKETTKTI
+485 EEVKIGYEKETTKTI

-522 PNTSIQKKDIIHCI
+522 PNTTIQKKDIIHCI

-551 NKNIITIISS
+551 NKNIITIISG

-613 ILSKK
+613 ILTKK

-644 YEEICNS
+644 YEEVCNS

-663 ILKEEFR
+663 TLKEEFR